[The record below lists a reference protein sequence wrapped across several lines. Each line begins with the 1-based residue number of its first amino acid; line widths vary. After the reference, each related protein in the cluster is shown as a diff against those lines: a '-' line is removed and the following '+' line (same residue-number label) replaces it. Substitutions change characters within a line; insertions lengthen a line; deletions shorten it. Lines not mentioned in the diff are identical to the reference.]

1 MSGKGDAPR
10 PIPNPKTFDANW
22 DAIFSKKKTPEK
34 KEPKPKA
41 QIMREMRA
49 MRKEQGLREM
59 RIWVTDEEYAKI
71 NSILE
76 N

>member
-10 PIPNPKTFDANW
+10 PIPNRKQYEANY
-22 DAIFSKKKTPEK
+22 DAIFRKK

-41 QIMREMRA
+41 QIMREMRER
-49 MRKEQGLREM
+49 RKQQGLKEM

-76 N
+76 K